1 MTKQN
6 AQLSLF
12 EFVVLMAL
20 LSSFAAFSIDAILPA
35 LPQIGAD
42 LNVLNLNDTQLIV
55 SMVMLGMGL
64 GQLFFGPMC
73 DAFGRKPTLYAG
85 ISVFLVGSGI
95 CMYAPDLSWM
105 LAGRIIQGFGL
116 GSCRVVTAALIR
128 DSYSGRYMSR
138 VMSFI
143 MMVFITIPMIAPLI
157 GQMIMLFSSW
167 KMIFIIIAI
176 AAVVTTAWFSFR
188 QPETLSQDTRTPF
201 TLSGVS
207 AAFKEVFT
215 HQLVM
220 LYTLAIGLIFG
231 CFLSYLAASQAIF
244 ELSFGITDEF
254 PKYFAI
260 MALAFGL
267 GAFFNSRA
275 VVKYGTQKMVYMTL
289 PIYFVLSIVLYV
301 ICLFNAG
308 KPSLLAFLLLT
319 VPLFFCVNVMF
330 TNFNAMAMQHMGHV
344 AGVGAAVIGSLSAG
358 IGVIFSYVVG
368 KDFDGNLTTLFLSYI
383 VLGVALIILCVFAHS
398 ISGTE
403 SQENP

>member
-73 DAFGRKPTLYAG
+73 DSFGRKPTLYLG
-85 ISVFLVGSGI
+85 IGVFLVGSSI

-116 GSCRVVTAALIR
+116 GSSRVVTAALIR

-157 GQMIMLFSSW
+157 GQMIVQLASW
-167 KMIFIIIAI
+167 KMIFILIAV
-176 AAVVTTAWFSFR
+176 AAVITTAWFSFR
-188 QPETLSQDTRTPF
+188 QPETLNKNERTPF
-201 TLSGVS
+201 TFVGVS
-207 AAFKEVFT
+207 LAFKEVFT
-215 HQLVM
+215 HKLVM
-220 LYTLAIGLIFG
+220 LYTASIGLVFG

-244 ELSFGITDEF
+244 ELSFGITHEF

-275 VVKYGTQKMVYMTL
+275 VIKYGTQKMVYMTL
-289 PIYFVLSIVLYV
+289 PIYFILAVALYV
-301 ICLFNAG
+301 ICLMNAG
-308 KPSLLAFLLLT
+308 KPSLFTFIVLT
-319 VPLFFCVNVMF
+319 VPLFFTVNVMF

-344 AGVGAAVIGSLSAG
+344 AGVGAAVIGSLSAA
-358 IGVIFSYVVG
+358 IGVVFSYFVG
-368 KDFDGNLTTLFLSYI
+368 RDFDGSLTTLFLSYVI
-383 VLGVALIILCVFAHS
+383 LGIALIGLS
-398 ISGTE
+398 ISAHKLSGTTKA
-403 SQENP
+403 